1 MPTIRTGSTLQED
14 ELLQAAREG
23 DEGAF
28 GRLIEPYRGQLH
40 AHCYRMLGSAHDAD
54 DALQEAL
61 LGAWRGLP
69 RFAGRSSL
77 RSWLYK
83 IATNACLD
91 VIARRPKRVL
101 PMDYGPPADPHDGIG
116 APIVESVW
124 VEPYPDHDF
133 ARGDAPAGPEARYEQ
148 RESVEL
154 AFVAALQHLPA
165 RQRAVLIL
173 REVLGFSARE
183 VAETLDSSVQSV
195 NSALQRARKAT
206 DEQLPDQTQQATLRS
221 LGDKHV
227 QELVGTYMHAWEE
240 GDVDTIVGLLTDD
253 VTIAMPPMPTW
264 YRGREAAVGFLT
276 GHVFAGRE
284 RRRDLVGFAA
294 EERRVRVVPTWANG
308 QPAFGVYHWNEEQD
322 AYAPVALQVLTLR
335 GDRITDITAFVDPT
349 LMRRFDLPE
358 PQPRSAT

>member
-1 MPTIRTGSTLQED
+1 MIRTDPILHED

-23 DEGAF
+23 DEDAF
-28 GRLIEPYRGQLH
+28 GRLIEGYRGQLH
-40 AHCYRMLGSAHDAD
+40 AHCYRMLGSVQDAD
-54 DALQEAL
+54 DALQDAL

-77 RSWLYK
+77 RSWLYR

-91 VIARRPKRVL
+91 VIGRRPKRVL
-101 PMDYGPPADPHDGIG
+101 PLDYGPPADPHDAI
-116 APIVESVW
+116 AEPIVETVW
-124 VEPYPDHDF
+124 VEPYPDQAFDP
-133 ARGDAPAGPEARYEQ
+133 GDAPAGPEARYEQ

-173 REVLGFSARE
+173 REVLGFSAQE
-183 VAETLDSSVQSV
+183 VAETLDSTVPSV

-206 DEQLPDQTQQATLRS
+206 DEQLPDQSQQATLRS

-240 GDVDTIVGLLTDD
+240 GDVDTIVGLLADD

-264 YRGREAAVGFLT
+264 FRGHDGAVGFLT
-276 GHVFAGRE
+276 GYVFADRE
-284 RRRDLVGFAA
+284 RRRELVGFAA
-294 EERRVRVVPTWANG
+294 EERRVRVLPTWANG
-308 QPAFGVYHWNEEQD
+308 QPAFGVYHWNEKAG

-335 GDRITDITAFVDPT
+335 KDGITDITAFVNPA

-358 PQPRSAT
+358 PQPRSAS